1 MKIGLL
7 LFTCFLFQCAF
18 AQSGFVL
25 LKNKK
30 LSIPF
35 IFAHN
40 LVIIPV
46 EVNGFMMN
54 FLLDTGVKETMVF
67 GKSLGVVDSTIF
79 KNKFQGFGSSGG
91 IEGILAINNQLRIA
105 KRMEDIDH
113 PIFILDNEHIDI
125 SSRIGVEVNG
135 ILGSRFFSDH
145 RIEFDFLKKR
155 ITVFPNKTTPKSWS
169 KVTTLAIEVIGSRPF
184 VKISVQQDNLEI
196 NGKALIDMGNSDA
209 VLLLKNRLKDY
220 EIRPPFISDYI
231 GQGFNGEIYG
241 LRNRIKKLTIG
252 PFQMS
257 FPLVAYPELESV
269 QNAKMVNERIGSIG
283 NELLRRFRIIFDYP
297 NKQIYLSK
305 NRNFD
310 KFYYLNMSGLEIVHD
325 GMKWEKQEIP
335 VTLKR
340 DDSKDVNFNNKVQF
354 KFVLKPLFKIDMVR
368 ADSPAQLAGLRR
380 DDKILAVNGRTASA
394 YTLEDIT
401 NLMKSEEG
409 KEIIMK
415 IERNGTKINF
425 RFILRDPLPFVQN

>member
-30 LSIPF
+30 LSFPF

-67 GKSLGVVDSTIF
+67 GKSLGDVDHTIF
-79 KNKFQGFGSSGG
+79 KNKFQGLGRSSG
-91 IEGILAINNQLRIA
+91 IDGILAVNNHLLIA
-105 KRMEDIDH
+105 KRMEDKDH
-113 PIFILDNEHIDI
+113 PIYILDNEHIDI

-135 ILGSRFFSDH
+135 ILGSRFFADY
-145 RIEFDFLKKR
+145 RIAFDFLKKR
-155 ITVFPNKTTPKSWS
+155 ITVFPKNDIPKAWS
-169 KVTTLAIEVIGSRPF
+169 KLTKLPIEIIGSRPF
-184 VKISVQQDNLEI
+184 VEISVQQDKEQI

-209 VLLLKNRLKDY
+209 VLLLKNRLKEY
-220 EIRPPFISDYI
+220 EIRPPSITDYI

-241 LRNRIKKLTIG
+241 LRNRIKELTVG
-252 PFQMS
+252 PFHMS
-257 FPLVAYPELESV
+257 FPLVAYPEMESV
-269 QNAKMVNERIGSIG
+269 QNARIITDRIGSIG
-283 NELLRRFRIIFDYP
+283 NELLRRFQIIFDYP
-297 NKQIYLSK
+297 NRQIYLSK

-325 GMKWEKQEIP
+325 GVKWEKEEVP
-335 VTLKR
+335 VALKR
-340 DDSKDVNFNNKVQF
+340 GGSNEVNFDNKMQF
-354 KFVLKPLFKIDMVR
+354 KFILKPLFKIDMVR
-368 ADSPAQLAGLRR
+368 AASPAQLAGLMK
-380 DDKILAVNGRTASA
+380 DDKILAVNGRTVSA
-394 YTLEDIT
+394 YTLEDLT

-409 KEIIMK
+409 KEIVMK
-415 IERNGTKINF
+415 IERNGVKVDF
-425 RFILRDPLPFVQN
+425 RFTLQDPLPFIH

>member
-7 LFTCFLFQCAF
+7 LFTCFLFRCAF

-35 IFAHN
+35 IFVHN
-40 LVIIPV
+40 LVIVPV

-54 FLLDTGVKETMVF
+54 FLVDTGVKETMVF

-91 IEGILAINNQLRIA
+91 LEGILAINNQLRIA
-105 KRMEDIDH
+105 KRMEDRDH
-113 PIFILDNEHIDI
+113 PIFIVDNAHIDI

-135 ILGSRFFSDH
+135 ILGSRFFSDY
-145 RIEFDFLKKR
+145 RIEFDFQKKR
-155 ITVFPNKTTPKSWS
+155 ITVFPKGNTPKSWS
-169 KVTTLAIEVIGSRPF
+169 NVTVLPIEVIGSRPF
-184 VKISVQQDNLEI
+184 VNISVQQDDLQV

-252 PFQMS
+252 PFEMA

-283 NELLRRFRIIFDYP
+283 NELLRRFKIIFDYP
-297 NKQIYLSK
+297 NNQIYLRK

-325 GMKWEKQEIP
+325 GMKWEKQEVP

-340 DDSKDVNFNNKVQF
+340 DDSKDVNFNNKLQF

-368 ADSPAQLAGLRR
+368 EASPAQLAGLRR
-380 DDKILAVNGRTASA
+380 DDNILAVNGKSVSA
-394 YTLEDIT
+394 YTLEDLT

-409 KEIIMK
+409 KEITMK
-415 IERNGTKINF
+415 IERNGIKIDV
-425 RFILRDPLPFVQN
+425 RFILRDPLPFVHD

>member
-7 LFTCFLFQCAF
+7 LLICLLFQVAF
-18 AQSGFVL
+18 GQSGFVL
-25 LKNKK
+25 HKNKK
-30 LSIPF
+30 LSFPF
-35 IFAHN
+35 IFVHN

-67 GKSLGVVDSTIF
+67 GKSLGEVDSTIF
-79 KNKFQGFGSSGG
+79 KNKFQGLGRNAGVD
-91 IEGILAINNQLRIA
+91 GILAINNHVIVG
-105 KRMEDIDH
+105 KKMEDIDH

-135 ILGSRFFSDH
+135 ILGSRFFSDY

-155 ITVFPNKTTPKSWS
+155 IKVFPNENTPKSWS
-169 KVTTLAIEVIGSRPF
+169 KLTILAIEVIGSRPF

-220 EIRPPFISDYI
+220 EVRPPFISDYI

-257 FPLVAYPELESV
+257 FPLVAYPEFESV
-269 QNAKMVNERIGSIG
+269 QNAKIVNERIGSIG
-283 NELLRRFRIIFDYP
+283 NELLRRFKIIFDYP

-310 KFYYLNMSGLEIVHD
+310 KFYYLNMSGLEIVHN
-325 GMKWEKQEIP
+325 GMKWEKQEVP

-340 DDSKDVNFNNKVQF
+340 DDSKDINFNNKLQF

-368 ADSPAQLAGLRR
+368 EASPAQLAGLRR
-380 DDKILAVNGRTASA
+380 DDKILAVNGKSVSA
-394 YTLEDIT
+394 YTLEDLT

-409 KEIIMK
+409 KEITMK
-415 IERNGTKINF
+415 IERNGIKIDV
-425 RFILRDPLPFVQN
+425 RFTLRDPLPFVQN

>member
-1 MKIGLL
+1 
-7 LFTCFLFQCAF
+7 
-18 AQSGFVL
+18 
-25 LKNKK
+25 
-30 LSIPF
+30 
-35 IFAHN
+35 
-40 LVIIPV
+40 
-46 EVNGFMMN
+46 MN

-67 GKSLGVVDSTIF
+67 GKSLGEVDSTIF
-79 KNKFQGFGSSGG
+79 KNKFQGLGRNAGVD
-91 IEGILAINNQLRIA
+91 GILAINNHVIVG
-105 KRMEDIDH
+105 KKMEDIDH

-135 ILGSRFFSDH
+135 ILGSRFFSDY

-155 ITVFPNKTTPKSWS
+155 IKVFPNENTPKSWS
-169 KVTTLAIEVIGSRPF
+169 KLTILAIEVIGSRPF

-220 EIRPPFISDYI
+220 EVRPPFISDYI

-257 FPLVAYPELESV
+257 FPLVAYPEFESV
-269 QNAKMVNERIGSIG
+269 QNAKIVNERIGSIG
-283 NELLRRFRIIFDYP
+283 NELLRRFKIIFDYP

-310 KFYYLNMSGLEIVHD
+310 KFYYLNMSGLEIVHN
-325 GMKWEKQEIP
+325 GMKWEKQEVP

-340 DDSKDVNFNNKVQF
+340 DDSKDINFNNKLQF

-368 ADSPAQLAGLRR
+368 EASPAQLAGLRR
-380 DDKILAVNGRTASA
+380 DDKILAVNGKSVSA
-394 YTLEDIT
+394 YTLEDLT

-409 KEIIMK
+409 KEITMK
-415 IERNGTKINF
+415 IERNGIKIDV
-425 RFILRDPLPFVQN
+425 RFTLRDPLPFVQN

>member
-1 MKIGLL
+1 
-7 LFTCFLFQCAF
+7 
-18 AQSGFVL
+18 
-25 LKNKK
+25 
-30 LSIPF
+30 
-35 IFAHN
+35 
-40 LVIIPV
+40 
-46 EVNGFMMN
+46 MMN

-67 GKSLGVVDSTIF
+67 GKSLGEVDSTIF
-79 KNKFQGFGSSGG
+79 KNKFQGLGRNAGVD
-91 IEGILAINNQLRIA
+91 GILAINNHVIVG
-105 KRMEDIDH
+105 KKMEDIDH

-135 ILGSRFFSDH
+135 ILGSRFFSDY

-155 ITVFPNKTTPKSWS
+155 IKVFPNENTPKSWS
-169 KVTTLAIEVIGSRPF
+169 KLTILAIEVIGSRPF

-220 EIRPPFISDYI
+220 EVRPPFISDYI

-257 FPLVAYPELESV
+257 FPLVAYPEFESV
-269 QNAKMVNERIGSIG
+269 QNAKIVNERIGSIG
-283 NELLRRFRIIFDYP
+283 NELLRRFKIIFDYP

-310 KFYYLNMSGLEIVHD
+310 KFYYLNMSGLEIVHN
-325 GMKWEKQEIP
+325 GMKWEKQEVP

-340 DDSKDVNFNNKVQF
+340 DDSKDINFNNKLQF

-368 ADSPAQLAGLRR
+368 EASPAQLAGLRR
-380 DDKILAVNGRTASA
+380 DDKILAVNGKSVSA
-394 YTLEDIT
+394 YTLEDLT

-409 KEIIMK
+409 KEITMK
-415 IERNGTKINF
+415 IERNGIKIDV
-425 RFILRDPLPFVQN
+425 RFTLRDPLPFVQN